1 MERIGIIGGGRFG
14 TTLAMEL
21 TQKGGEVL
29 FMDKARDVVQ
39 RLSGVVA
46 KAVQGDAT
54 DIEALSEAGFGACET
69 VVVAIGSNVEASILA
84 TMALKDLRVARIIA
98 KASTDTHGKVLERVG
113 VNQIIY
119 PERERASRL
128 ARTLAAQSIIDYIEV
143 AEGTGIIEIQ
153 APPMFQNKT
162 LSEANIRGSFG
173 LTVLAIYRAAGESGR
188 RQTLQ
193 VPAGSDLV
201 HEGDVLVL
209 FGPDDK
215 IRDLENAIA

>member
-21 TQKGGEVL
+21 TQKGGDVL

-39 RLSGVVA
+39 RMSGVVA

-54 DIEALSEAGFGACET
+54 DIEALSEAGFGNCET

-113 VNQIIY
+113 VSQIIY
-119 PERERASRL
+119 PERERALRL

-143 AEGTGIIEIQ
+143 AAGSGIIEIQ
-153 APPMFQNKT
+153 APPMFQGKT
-162 LSEANIRGSFG
+162 LSEANIRGTYG
-173 LTVLAIYRAAGESGR
+173 LTVLAIHRAAGAEGR

-193 VPAGSDLV
+193 VPSGSDLV
-201 HEGDVLVL
+201 QEGDILVL

-215 IRDLENAIA
+215 IRELEGAIA